1 MEKSK
6 QQRINNLTLTTLS
19 ECQLILQHLM
29 SLEQDDNTNMA
40 YKYQS
45 VYDRL
50 DTTYSNIK
58 KCKQAIINP
67 HLNIKLS

>member
-1 MEKSK
+1 MDKTK

-19 ECQLILQHLM
+19 ECQLILQHLI
-29 SLEQDDNTNMA
+29 SLEQDDNTNMS

-50 DTTYSNIK
+50 DTTYSNIN
-58 KCKQAIINP
+58 KCKQSIINP
-67 HLNIKLS
+67 NLII